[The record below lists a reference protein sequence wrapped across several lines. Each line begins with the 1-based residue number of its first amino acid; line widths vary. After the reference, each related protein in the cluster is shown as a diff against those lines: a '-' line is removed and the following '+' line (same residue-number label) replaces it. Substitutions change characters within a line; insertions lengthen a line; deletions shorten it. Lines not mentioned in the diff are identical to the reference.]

1 MSSCVVICAGCGKG
15 YVARKRII
23 NGYCRECRKLAGYA
37 AMRRAREKARVVA
50 VDLHL
55 AVERNVRFLTVVN
68 DPDAKGGFHAGVR
81 FVKEEWEQMLKH
93 LSFTPGTLLK
103 DGDGRLYRFSGQEVW
118 KEQ

>member
-1 MSSCVVICAGCGKG
+1 MSSCVVICAGCGQG
-15 YVARKRII
+15 YVARKRIV
-23 NGYCRECRKLAGYA
+23 NGYCRECRKLAGYE

-50 VDLHL
+50 VDLNL

-103 DGDGRLYRFSGQEVW
+103 DEIGRLYRFSGQEVW
-118 KEQ
+118 KER